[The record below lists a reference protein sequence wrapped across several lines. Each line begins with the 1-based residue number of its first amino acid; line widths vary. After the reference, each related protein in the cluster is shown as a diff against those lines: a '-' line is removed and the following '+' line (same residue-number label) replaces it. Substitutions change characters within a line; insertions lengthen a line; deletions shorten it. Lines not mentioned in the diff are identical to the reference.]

1 MTVCVSPQGHQL
13 GGLNRQ
19 KLSARCCLA
28 ALEAGSSRSEGQRG
42 ALLPEVLRDSLF
54 HAPGPPF
61 LWFLAILGEPRLV
74 GTPCQALPP
83 WSHGPQ
89 SLALGPAAIHYDLTL
104 ADYIR
109 EEPAG
114 RLLKCQGLW
123 PRKGWCWPT
132 QSWGLCL
139 RPSSLPPWAGE
150 PPLQSAVGVPAA
162 QSPRCGGGG
171 GRGGAR

>member
-1 MTVCVSPQGHQL
+1 M
-13 GGLNRQ
+13 
-19 KLSARCCLA
+19 
-28 ALEAGSSRSEGQRG
+28 
-42 ALLPEVLRDSLF
+42 LLPEVLRDSLF

-74 GTPCQALPP
+74 GTPCQALPQ

-114 RLLKCQGLW
+114 RALETSGPLAQEGLVLAHTEL
-123 PRKGWCWPT
+123 GA
-132 QSWGLCL
+132 
-139 RPSSLPPWAGE
+139 LPP
-150 PPLQSAVGVPAA
+150 PLFSAAL
-162 QSPRCGGGG
+162 
-171 GRGGAR
+171 GR